1 VTEPA
6 DNVLRGGSWNN
17 NQSNARCA
25 SRNNNIDEHNDNIGL
40 RLATRAPRPP
50 EMRYAASHPSAE
62 AM

>member
-1 VTEPA
+1 MTEPA

-25 SRNNNIDEHNDNIGL
+25 SRNNNIDDHNDNIGL

-50 EMRYAASHPSAE
+50 EMRRAGAIAAAPR
-62 AM
+62 